1 MALVF
6 YSERA
11 RQQRRAVMSA
21 ALKALLFA
29 LAISATWVAA
39 RHF

>member
-11 RQQRRAVMSA
+11 RRARREAMSA
-21 ALKALLFA
+21 ALKALLLA
-29 LAISATWVAA
+29 LALSATWVAA